1 MNQYEAGIVRAV
13 LESAGFEE
21 TAAEREADVLLM
33 LTCAVRSHAER
44 RAIGRLGTFRAIRD
58 AEPGRVVAVLGCMS
72 RNVRDSLVSE
82 HRADLVL
89 GPDHYRHL
97 PELIEQVV
105 TTGQPVVR
113 LDHTDECYEHVT
125 PHAPAGVRGQVTIMR
140 GCNNHCA
147 YCIVPHTRGPER
159 SRPQRQV
166 LDEVRGLVETGVR
179 DVTLLGQNALA
190 YDDNGTDF
198 VALLHAVAA
207 IPGVE
212 RLRFLTS
219 HPRDLDQ
226 RVVEA
231 MAEIPAVCPDLHLPV
246 QSGSDR
252 ILKMMGRRY
261 TRGQYLDKVAFARRL
276 LPDLGLTTDVLV
288 GFPSETEADFS
299 DTLDLIREVSF
310 DFAYMFRYSQRPGT
324 PAEGMTPKVS
334 EADAGHRLARL
345 IDVQNRI
352 TRERNARLVG
362 REVELL
368 IEAPGPRGR
377 GMLGRTRTNKT
388 VIVTGP
394 AAVGDTL
401 TCRITHIRGWTPIAE
416 TQAVPATPH

>member
-1 MNQYEAGIVRAV
+1 
-13 LESAGFEE
+13 
-21 TAAEREADVLLM
+21 M

-44 RAIGRLGTFRAIRD
+44 RALGRLGTFRAIRD
-58 AEPGRVVAVLGCMS
+58 ARPGRVVAVLGCMS
-72 RNVRDSLVSE
+72 RNVRESLVTE

-89 GPDHYRHL
+89 GPDHSRHL
-97 PELIEQVV
+97 PELIRQVLS
-105 TTGQPVVR
+105 TGRPVVR
-113 LDHTDECYEHVT
+113 LDHTDERYERII
-125 PHAPAGVRGQVTIMR
+125 PHAPHGVRGQVTIMR

-159 SRPQRQV
+159 SRPQQQV
-166 LDEVRGLVETGVR
+166 LTEVHGLVETGVR
-179 DVTLLGQNALA
+179 DITLLGQNVLA
-190 YDDNGTDF
+190 YDDNGIDF
-198 VALLHAVAA
+198 AALLHTIAA
-207 IPGVE
+207 IPDVK

-219 HPRDLDQ
+219 HPRDLNQ

-231 MAEIPAVCPDLHLPV
+231 MAGIPAVCPDLHLPV

-252 ILKMMGRRY
+252 ILKMMSRRY
-261 TRGQYLDKVAFARRL
+261 TRSQYLDKVALARRL

-299 DTLDLIREVSF
+299 DTLDLVREVRF
-310 DFAYMFRYSQRPGT
+310 DFAYMFRFSQRPGT
-324 PAEGMTPKVS
+324 PAENMTPKVS

-345 IDVQNRI
+345 IDAQNRI

-377 GMLGRTRTNKT
+377 GMLGRTQTNKT
-388 VIVTGP
+388 VIVDGP
-394 AAVGDTL
+394 AAVGDML
-401 TCRITHIRGWTPIAE
+401 SCRITRIRGWTPIAE
-416 TQAVPATPH
+416 MRTVSAVLH